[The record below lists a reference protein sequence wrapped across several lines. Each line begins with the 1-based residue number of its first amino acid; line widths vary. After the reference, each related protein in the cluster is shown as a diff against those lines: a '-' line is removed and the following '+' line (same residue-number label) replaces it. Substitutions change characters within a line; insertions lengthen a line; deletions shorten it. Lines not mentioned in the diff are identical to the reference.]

1 MIELFKN
8 EKTLAAAAYLFGVPA
23 LYIILTDLRNNKYLS
38 FHAAQAGLLWLSWIV
53 AIVVVR
59 ILFSLIWLLFY
70 AWPLDPLAFLVN
82 LVIWGYI
89 AFCGYRV
96 YKGID
101 FEVPYITK
109 IALAI
114 W

>member
-1 MIELFKN
+1 MKELFKN
-8 EKTLAAAAYLFGVPA
+8 EKTFAVGAYLFGVPA
-23 LYIILTDLRNNKYLS
+23 LYIILTDLRKNKFLS
-38 FHAAQAGLLWLSWIV
+38 FHAAQAGILWLFWI
-53 AIVVVR
+53 AVVVMVR

-70 AWPLDPLAFLVN
+70 AWILDPLAFWIN
-82 LVIWGYI
+82 LGFWGYI

-96 YKGID
+96 YKGEE